1 MEQNNIGQLTSG
13 CEPIPFAATVAN
25 PDCSLEDAIENIDIG
40 GPTMVRA
47 AKNHKDVTIVV
58 NASDYAVVLE
68 EMNQNAGGLS
78 YQTRFDLAI
87 KVLNTLLNMTA

>member
-1 MEQNNIGQLTSG
+1 
-13 CEPIPFAATVAN
+13 
-25 PDCSLEDAIENIDIG
+25 
-40 GPTMVRA
+40 MVRAA

-87 KVLNTLLNMTA
+87 KAFEHTAEYDGMIANYFGARLDDDSQSEFPRTYNMQLSKKQDFLR